1 MPLACLL
8 FPDNNNYIMHIYDL
22 NIIMIRI
29 PFSFNA
35 FELKI
40 YIHNH
45 YSIKTIMILKILKN
59 TIPPKSTSHSL
70 FRRRKFVYDQR
81 PIIFKKIIN

>member
-22 NIIMIRI
+22 NVIMIRI
-29 PFSFNA
+29 PFSFNS

-40 YIHNH
+40 EN
-45 YSIKTIMILKILKN
+45 
-59 TIPPKSTSHSL
+59 
-70 FRRRKFVYDQR
+70 
-81 PIIFKKIIN
+81 